1 MHNNLILLILFR
13 YDNNVLILKMMKHC
27 FMNVYTWIVLVRMEL
42 YGNMFMLMLV
52 VWHRFDMIVIGGVQ
66 HLIYIDNLEY
76 VSCVFCQFVR
86 LPDWCA
92 QPAWLYP
99 KTPSPIPQYLPISTH
114 PPPAHPR
121 AIIYHPPRFGSSYF
135 LKYWNSGFLQIG
147 HQSHHLVRH
156 PRLQRTPL
164 EAHRTGSMFCPS
176 FIINYGTRV
185 TLWSIMFRNV
195 TLPGKTHT
203 PYFCLKYR
211 NSIFLQVHHQSHH
224 LVRHPWLQSTPEH
237 SRDQPLRY

>member
-1 MHNNLILLILFR
+1 MR
-13 YDNNVLILKMMKHC
+13 
-27 FMNVYTWIVLVRMEL
+27 
-42 YGNMFMLMLV
+42 
-52 VWHRFDMIVIGGVQ
+52 
-66 HLIYIDNLEY
+66 
-76 VSCVFCQFVR
+76 
-86 LPDWCA
+86 
-92 QPAWLYP
+92 PASVAISKNPFPY
-99 KTPSPIPQYLPISTH
+99 SPIPPHIYS

-195 TLPGKTHT
+195 TFPGKTHT

-211 NSIFLQVHHQSHH
+211 NSIFLQVHHGCLRICGYASWQNFENMVSPANLTITARTASKFCARARSQSRNNFD
-224 LVRHPWLQSTPEH
+224 LSLIS
-237 SRDQPLRY
+237 